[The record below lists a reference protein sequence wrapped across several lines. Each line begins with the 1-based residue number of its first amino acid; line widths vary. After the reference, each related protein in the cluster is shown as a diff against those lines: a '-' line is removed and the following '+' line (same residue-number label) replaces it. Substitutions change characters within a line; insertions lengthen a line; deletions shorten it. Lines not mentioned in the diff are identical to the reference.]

1 MAKNIMIQGTAS
13 SVGKSMITAALC
25 RLFSED
31 GYSVAPYKSQNMAL
45 NSFVTKEGHEMG
57 RAQAVQAAAC
67 FREPSVLMNPVLL
80 KPSSDTGSQVI
91 VMGRVHGNMNAAE
104 YQKFKPE
111 LKQLVLDA
119 YRRLENDCDVIVIE
133 GAGSPAEI
141 NLRENDIVNMGMA
154 ELVDAPVILVADID
168 RGGVF
173 ASIVGTIFLLSEDEK
188 KRVKGIIINKFRGD
202 IDILM
207 PGIRELES
215 IINIPVLGVVP
226 YADIKLEDEDSV
238 TERFTKKSKSS
249 VIDICVIKAPWI
261 SNFTDFDIF
270 DHMDDVNLRY
280 ATSAAEIG
288 EPHMLII
295 SGSKNTIADM
305 IYIREKGIDT
315 VIYSLHEKGVV
326 IAGICGGYQMMGS
339 RIDDPYSVESGSS
352 TCIGLGLFSMETV
365 LEQEK
370 ITTQTGGV
378 IASDS
383 GIMKGLKGVN
393 IKGYEIHMGRSTHPE
408 GLSYCTET
416 ENGKGGI
423 VSGNIFGTYVHGI
436 FDSMEFTGGLLNNI
450 RRMIG
455 LEAESYNENYA
466 DMREKEFAKLAL
478 LVRGNIDMTKV
489 YSILDRNDTRG

>member
-1 MAKNIMIQGTAS
+1 MIQGTAS

-25 RLFSED
+25 RIFAED
-31 GYSVAPYKSQNMAL
+31 GRSVAPYKSQNMAL

-57 RAQAVQAAAC
+57 RAQTVQAAAC

-111 LKQLVLDA
+111 LKQIVLDA
-119 YRRLENDCDVIVIE
+119 YRRLESGCDVIVIE

-173 ASIVGTIFLLSEDEK
+173 ASVVGTIFLLKEDEK
-188 KRVKGIIINKFRGD
+188 KRVKGVIINKFRGD

-238 TERFTKKSKSS
+238 TERFIRKSKNS
-249 VIDICVIKAPWI
+249 VIDICVIKTPWI
-261 SNFTDFDIF
+261 SNFTDFDVF

-295 SGSKNTIADM
+295 PGSKNTIADM
-305 IYIREKGIDT
+305 IYIREKRIDT

-339 RIDDPYSVESGSS
+339 RIDDPYSVESESS
-352 TCIGLGLFSMETV
+352 SCRGLGLTSMETV
-365 LEQEK
+365 LEREK
-370 ITTQTGGV
+370 ITTQVNGTV
-378 IASDS
+378 VSDC
-383 GIMKGLKGVN
+383 GIMEGLKALN
-393 IKGYEIHMGRSTHPE
+393 IKGYEIHMGRSSHPE
-408 GLSYCTET
+408 GLSCFTET

-423 VSGNIFGTYVHGI
+423 VSGNLFGTYIHGI
-436 FDSMEFTGGLLNNI
+436 FDSIEFTGGLLNNI
-450 RRMIG
+450 RRSLGIE
-455 LEAESYNENYA
+455 LKSYNTDYTE
-466 DMREKEFAKLAL
+466 MREKEFEKLAQ
-478 LVRGNIDMTKV
+478 LVRGSVDMKKV
-489 YSILDRNDTRG
+489 YRILDRDDTFC